1 MKFRRREVIIQPT
14 HRGLGYED
22 GEVQLAARR
31 ALATMTL
38 EDIPTTRN
46 RLSNEILRDV
56 KEAATTY
63 GFTVLRADVK
73 DLVFPGKLQEI
84 MSRVLAAEGMSQAHA
99 QPVLEST
106 FASTSISTVGKN
118 SPQRRIVPN

>member
-106 FASTSISTVGKN
+106 LASTSICNGEKE
-118 SPQRRIVPN
+118 

>member
-56 KEAATTY
+56 KE
-63 GFTVLRADVK
+63 
-73 DLVFPGKLQEI
+73 LVFPGKLQEI

-106 FASTSISTVGKN
+106 LASTSIATVRKN
-118 SPQRRIVPN
+118 NPQRRIGPT

>member
-38 EDIPTTRN
+38 EDIPTNRN

-63 GFTVLRADVK
+63 GFTVLRRRE
-73 DLVFPGKLQEI
+73 G
-84 MSRVLAAEGMSQAHA
+84 SRVPRELAGNH
-99 QPVLEST
+99 ESRARGGRHEPRT
-106 FASTSISTVGKN
+106 ASA
-118 SPQRRIVPN
+118 RIYIGFDKHCNGQKE